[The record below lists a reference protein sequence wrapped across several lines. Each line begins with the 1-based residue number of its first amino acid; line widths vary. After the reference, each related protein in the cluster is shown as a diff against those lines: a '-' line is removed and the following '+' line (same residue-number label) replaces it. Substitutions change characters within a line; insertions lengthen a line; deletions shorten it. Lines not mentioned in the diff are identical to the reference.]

1 MKRYGRK
8 ELAAGRLIVFEGPD
22 GVGKTTLSLETTR
35 LLNER
40 GQSSEYFA
48 FPGRE
53 PDTVGRLVYEIHHS
67 RRGIQDINAT
77 AVQVLHVAAHVD
89 AIERQIKPRLTRG
102 VDVILDR
109 YWWSTWVYGIT
120 DGIDPYV
127 LQALI
132 DVEERVWGRLVPAV
146 VILVERDSPLHR
158 PDDSQPRWKKL
169 VTEYADL
176 ARRVQVKQRVERVV
190 NSGDLSTALSGV
202 LSVLA
207 DVCEDRSRLGAGAV
221 SERTRRKT
229 IIEIAPPPQL
239 EIEPLAERQ
248 PAVVADIAR
257 RGPTILLHLEP
268 AKPTRVLD
276 TYWRFAAERQR
287 VFFSRAEGERAPWTD
302 DPILRTYKFTNA
314 YRASDR
320 VSQYL
325 IRRVIYRDDLPA
337 TIDEVFFRILLFK
350 FFNKIET
357 WELLEESIGPI
368 LYARY
373 SFDAYDQVL
382 DKAIGSGRRIYSAA
396 YIMPTAGRATSER
409 RKHRLHL
416 RLLERMIGDGL
427 PTKVA
432 QAKSM
437 HVAFD
442 LLLAYPTIGSFLAY
456 QFVTDINY
464 STITNFS
471 EREFVVPGPG
481 ALDGIHKCFANR
493 GGLTETETIK
503 LMMDIQESEFERLGL
518 TFRTLWGRPLQLIDC
533 QNLFCEV
540 GKYARVAHPDVAG
553 LSGRTRIK
561 QRFGFNPLPVEYWY
575 PPKWDLNSLIVAWMK
590 KNDQRQEMTATSA
603 R

>member
-1 MKRYGRK
+1 LKLYGRK
-8 ELAAGRLIVFEGPD
+8 ESTGGRLIVFEGPD

-40 GQSSEYFA
+40 GQPSEYFA

-53 PDTVGRLVYEIHHS
+53 PDTVGRLVYDIHHS
-67 RRGIQDINAT
+67 RQGIQDINPT

-89 AIERQIKPRLTRG
+89 AIERRIRPRLARG

-109 YWWSTWVYGIT
+109 YWWSTWVYGVA

-132 DVEERVWGRLVPAV
+132 DFEERVWDRILPAV
-146 VILVERDSPLHR
+146 VILVQRDSPLNR
-158 PDDSQPRWKKL
+158 PDEQQRRWQKL
-169 VTEYADL
+169 ATEYANL
-176 ARRVQVKQRVERVV
+176 AKRVQVKQRVERVV
-190 NSGDLSTALSGV
+190 NSGDLSTALNAV
-202 LSVLA
+202 LSVVA
-207 DVCEDRSRLGAGAV
+207 NARNECSPFVASAVRERRSRKKVIEMPPNPRLELGPQ
-221 SERTRRKT
+221 T
-229 IIEIAPPPQL
+229 IG
-239 EIEPLAERQ
+239 Q
-248 PAVVADIAR
+248 PTVVADIAR
-257 RGPTILLHLEP
+257 RGPTVLLHLEP
-268 AKPTRVLD
+268 AKPTQVLD

-287 VFFSRAEGERAPWTD
+287 VFFCRAEGERAPWTE

-325 IRRVIYRDDLPA
+325 IRHVIYRDDLPT
-337 TIDEVFFRILLFK
+337 TIEEVFFRILLFK
-350 FFNKIET
+350 LFNKIET

-368 LYARY
+368 EYARY
-373 SFDAYDQVL
+373 SFDAYDRVL
-382 DKAIGSGRRIYSAA
+382 DKAIGAGRRIYSAA
-396 YIMPTAGRATSER
+396 YIMPTGGRAATET

-416 RLLERMIGDGL
+416 RLLEKMIADGL
-427 PTKVA
+427 PKKLGR
-432 QAKSM
+432 AKSM
-437 HVAFD
+437 HVVFD
-442 LLLAYPTIGSFLAY
+442 SLLAYPTIGPFLAY
-456 QFVTDINY
+456 QFATDINY

-481 ALDGIHKCFANR
+481 ALDGINKCFANR
-493 GGLTETETIK
+493 GGLTETEIIK

-561 QRFGFNPLPVEYWY
+561 QHFGENALPIQYWY
-575 PPKWDLNSLIVAWMK
+575 PPKWDLNRLIAAWRK
-590 KNDQRQEMTATSA
+590 ENVLSEK
-603 R
+603 